1 MKLRPPLTAVLAGC
15 LAWCLFG
22 LVGCSGTPGGAGEGG
37 TPGSVEKGRIELPE
51 PEPVPG
57 LASDE
62 WSPPP
67 VWLVSGGRIV
77 QGSYGE
83 FCKLDDCTG
92 METPEQMGED
102 LARMRVSGDTFVVV
116 GSNRVGGF
124 AAGTKEWT
132 GEAEEPPVPGVYTE
146 PGVPPDLRR
155 LDGRRVPEG
164 AKPTVEPAPGTVDET
179 TGLASGGSSGGV
191 SVFEVASTGGPVDR
205 RLSVFLGLGKY
216 DRAVYHWRLDPGHE
230 TEITTSEASPETT
243 SATLEELTS
252 IPEETT
258 TLSSEDAPD
267 APAFRD
273 VEMRPVGDSP
283 TGVAAGEGYL
293 WVLDRGS
300 SREGSRGGPGTS
312 LLKLDPETGETLAA
326 SDVPNTSSG
335 LEAGAGAV
343 WLLGEDMGRVLR
355 LDRASGEVEHRVRVG
370 GSPSEVVAAEGAVW
384 VAASDGEKGGRV
396 VRIDPRTARVVAEI
410 ETSGAV
416 ESVAVDGA
424 SGDVWAVAPDQTRG
438 PEGQEDGRL
447 LRIDPTSNSV
457 SQRLAVPGGV
467 SDIVAGG
474 GAVWVLDPDGDLSKI
489 DPSGRRIEVVTPL
502 DSPGPYEMAFGAGA
516 VWIAGVNV
524 LTRVDPDS
532 GHAAGSLE
540 VGPYGAEDVAVGE
553 NYVWTIGPGAL
564 RGGTLTRVA
573 P

>member
-1 MKLRPPLTAVLAGC
+1 MAC
-15 LAWCLFG
+15 LAWCLVWCLFG
-22 LVGCSGTPGGAGEGG
+22 LTGCAGTPGGAGQDGK
-37 TPGSVEKGRIELPE
+37 PGSVERGRIELPE
-51 PEPVPG
+51 PDPVPG

-116 GSNRVGGF
+116 GSDRVSGF
-124 AAGTKEWT
+124 AAGTKEWS
-132 GEAEEPPVPGVYTE
+132 GETEEPPVPGVYTE

-164 AKPTVEPAPGTVDET
+164 SKPTVVPAAFGTADET
-179 TGLASGGSSGGV
+179 TAPEAGEASGGP
-191 SVFEVASTGGPVDR
+191 SVFELVATGGPGDR

-216 DRAVYHWRLDPGHE
+216 DRAVYHWRLDPGRE

-252 IPEETT
+252 APEETT
-258 TLSSEDAPD
+258 TLSSQ
-267 APAFRD
+267 APAFRG

-293 WVLDRGS
+293 WVLDRGDA
-300 SREGSRGGPGTS
+300 ETS

-326 SDVPNTSSG
+326 SDVPDTSSG

-343 WLLGEDMGRVLR
+343 WLLEEDTGSVLR

-370 GSPSEVVAAEGAVW
+370 DSSSEVVAARGAVW
-384 VAASDGEKGGRV
+384 VAASDDEKGGRV
-396 VRIDPRTARVVAEI
+396 VRIDPQTARVVAEI

-416 ESVAVDGA
+416 ESVTVDGA
-424 SGDVWAVAPDQTRG
+424 RGDIWAVSPDQTRG
-438 PEGQEDGRL
+438 PEGHEDGQL
-447 LRIDPTSNSV
+447 LRIDPASNRV

-467 SDIVAGG
+467 SDAVAGD
-474 GAVWVLDPDGDLSKI
+474 GAVWAIDPDGDLLKI
-489 DPSGRRIEVVTPL
+489 DPSGRRIEVIIPL
-502 DSPGPYEMAFGAGA
+502 DSPGPHEMAFGAGA
-516 VWIAGVNV
+516 VWIAGVDV
-524 LTRVDPDS
+524 LTRVDPD
-532 GHAAGSLE
+532 AALPAGSLK
-540 VGPYGAEDVAVGE
+540 VGPYGAEDVAVGKDH
-553 NYVWTIGPGAL
+553 VWTTGPGAD
-564 RGGTLTRVA
+564 RGGTLTRVT